1 MTTKPTTTRAFLPLP
16 DPPERE
22 PDDMTSVQHLNKN
35 AGAHHPAQHCREHQ
49 EMLHGSD
56 RKSNQ
61 DCGTSRRHGRQHE
74 RLVLD
79 PPH

>member
-1 MTTKPTTTRAFLPLP
+1 MTTKPQTLLPLP

-35 AGAHHPAQHCREHQ
+35 ACAHHLAQHYKVHQ

-61 DCGTSRRHGRQHE
+61 DCGTSRRHGWQHE
-74 RLVLD
+74 RLVMD